1 MGSADS
7 DGASWL
13 LCRVGRC
20 LCALPLAS
28 VVETMRPPP
37 IEPIA
42 DAPRSVLG
50 LSIVRGTAVPV
61 VDIASLLGDPKPS
74 PQRLVTLN
82 TGTRI
87 VGLVAEAVL
96 GVRSIAP
103 DALATLPPLLK
114 EAAGEVVAAV
124 GTLDDELLFFL
135 HTARL
140 VPEDA
145 LATLDGAGAGA

>member
-1 MGSADS
+1 
-7 DGASWL
+7 
-13 LCRVGRC
+13 
-20 LCALPLAS
+20 LCALPLDS
-28 VVETMRPPP
+28 VVETMRPLP

-50 LSIVRGTAVPV
+50 LSIVRGAAVPV
-61 VDIASLLGDPKPS
+61 VDIAALLGDPQPS

-87 VGLVAEAVL
+87 VALVADAVL

-103 DALATLPPLLK
+103 DALAALPPLLK
-114 EAAGEVVAAV
+114 EAAGEIVAAV

-135 HTARL
+135 HAARL

-145 LATLDGAGAGA
+145 LATLEGAAAGA

>member
-7 DGASWL
+7 VRASWL

-28 VVETMRPPP
+28 VVETMRPLP
-37 IEPIA
+37 IEPVA

-50 LSIVRGTAVPV
+50 LSIVRGAAVPV
-61 VDIASLLGDPKPS
+61 VDIASLLGDS
-74 PQRLVTLN
+74 QACAQRLVTLN
-82 TGTRI
+82 TGSRI
-87 VGLVAEAVL
+87 VGLLAEAVL

-103 DALATLPPLLK
+103 DALAALPPLL
-114 EAAGEVVAAV
+114 
-124 GTLDDELLFFL
+124 FL
-135 HTARL
+135 HAARI
-140 VPEDA
+140 VPADA